1 MIKCLLI
8 ANTSKDEQSLISAL
22 YYSITLNLSV
32 KRKVVDKVP
41 DMLFWYN
48 FLTFIQFIHYLL
60 QAKLK
65 QVMARCLA

>member
-8 ANTSKDEQSLISAL
+8 ANTSKVEQSLVSAL

-48 FLTFIQFIHYLL
+48 FLTFITSLFTTFYKPNLN
-60 QAKLK
+60 KLW
-65 QVMARCLA
+65 QDA

>member
-8 ANTSKDEQSLISAL
+8 ANTSKDEQSLVSAL

-32 KRKVVDKVP
+32 KRKEVDKVH

-48 FLTFIQFIHYLL
+48 FLTFITSLITAFYKPNLN
-60 QAKLK
+60 KLW
-65 QVMARCLA
+65 QDA